1 MKVLDF
7 NLRTP
12 GIFLQLKKKESGA
25 TESEMVLEI
34 WQGDGE
40 PDYTSKDNWKDI
52 NEVEEI
58 KVLADVPE
66 PNDLKQ
72 GEIRTQKL
80 KVPHQNEGSRTYKL
94 LVPDGKT
101 WYYRITAAPCVECAK
116 AYRDAGIVISWE
128 EVKVLVGKGSFT
140 SEKKNDP
147 LK

>member
-40 PDYTSKDNWKDI
+40 PDYTSKTDWKDI

-80 KVPHQNEGSRTYKL
+80 KVPYQNEGSRTYKL
-94 LVPDGKT
+94 LVPDEKT

-116 AYRDAGIVISWE
+116 AYQDAGIVISWE